1 MSDAR
6 FQQDAVAGGLVGNRN
21 SDARTIHRSSEAQ
34 RSIETVA
41 RLGEIEEPD
50 ILETRKP

>member
-6 FQQDAVAGGLVGNRN
+6 FQQDAAAGGRVGNWN
-21 SDARTIHRSSEAQ
+21 SGARTIHCSSEAQ

-41 RLGEIEEPD
+41 RLVEIEEPD
-50 ILETRKP
+50 ILETGKP